1 LIAVADENDSLAF
14 DGTERGIL
22 LVVDFGGHVELL
34 SIRFDYV
41 SEFRG
46 KQADLEKEERAKQ
59 VVPRPF
65 KQHWQL
71 EKEGDLNRSI
81 S

>member
-1 LIAVADENDSLAF
+1 M
-14 DGTERGIL
+14 GIKFVL
-22 LVVDFGGHVELL
+22 LC
-34 SIRFDYV
+34 
-41 SEFRG
+41 EFRG
-46 KQADLEKEERAKQ
+46 KQAGLEKEERAKQ